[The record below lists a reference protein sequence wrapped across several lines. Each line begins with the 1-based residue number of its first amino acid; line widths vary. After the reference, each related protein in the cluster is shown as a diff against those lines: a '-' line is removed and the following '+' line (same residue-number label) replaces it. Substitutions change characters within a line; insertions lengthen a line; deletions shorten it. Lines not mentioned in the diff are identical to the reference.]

1 MGGGGGWSQSV
12 PFHKNGKQ
20 GTAHSIHCIPSEMPV
35 TPCGVTHT
43 PSLAVM
49 SNKEST
55 FQGNQFGVHFRS
67 CQAKWNT
74 APWWTKTVARGDR
87 EWTPPSSPSPS
98 PHPTP
103 ACSQGHQKPAVYY
116 PPVLRSCHK
125 HLSAF
130 KGQNA
135 RIH

>member
-35 TPCGVTHT
+35 TLCGVTHT

-74 APWWTKTVARGDR
+74 APWWTKTVARGD
-87 EWTPPSSPSPS
+87 WNGPPPIPATPHPRLQPGSPEASSLLSPSTEKLPQAPFS
-98 PHPTP
+98 FQRTKCQDSL
-103 ACSQGHQKPAVYY
+103 AS
-116 PPVLRSCHK
+116 
-125 HLSAF
+125 
-130 KGQNA
+130 
-135 RIH
+135 